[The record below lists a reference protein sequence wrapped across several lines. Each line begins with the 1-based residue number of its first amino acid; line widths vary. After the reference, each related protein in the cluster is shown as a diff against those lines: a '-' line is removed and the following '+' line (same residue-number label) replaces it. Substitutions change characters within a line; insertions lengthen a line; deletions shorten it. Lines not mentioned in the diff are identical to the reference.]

1 MDGQAFMSE
10 PAYLALNLAAK
21 LYGRPLEALAADELK
36 RVESVAA
43 RQREIETLILATPE
57 AVGVTLPE
65 ASIDAGLAEIR
76 GRYDSDA
83 AYRVELQRA
92 GLDPAALRQ
101 AVMHELV
108 VEAVLEQV
116 AARCAPVSETEA
128 EIFWLMHR
136 ERFRR
141 PETRV
146 LRHILVTIN
155 ECLPGNERRFAR
167 TRIDAVRARLLA
179 EPHGFAEQA
188 ARHSECPTAMN
199 GGLLGSVR
207 RGRLYPELEAAAF
220 ALAETELS
228 AVVESELGFHL
239 ILCDAIEPE
248 RQLRFCEAE
257 ASIRA
262 LLERER
268 RSACQKS
275 WIKALPRQVLARV
288 SGVSG

>member
-1 MDGQAFMSE
+1 MSD
-10 PAYLALNLAAK
+10 PGIRYLALNLAAK
-21 LYGRPLEALAADELK
+21 LYGRPLEALGPDESQ

-43 RQREIETLILATPE
+43 RQREIETLILATPQAA
-57 AVGVTLPE
+57 AVMLPA
-65 ASIDAGLAEIR
+65 ASVDAGLAEIR
-76 GRYDSDA
+76 GRYGSDE
-83 AYRVELQRA
+83 AYRAELHRA

-101 AVMHELV
+101 AVRRELV

-116 AARCAPVSETEA
+116 AARCAPVTETEA

-141 PETRV
+141 PAARV

-155 ECLPGNERRFAR
+155 EALAGSERRNAHA
-167 TRIDAVRARLLA
+167 RIDAIRASLLA
-179 EPHGFAEQA
+179 EPQRFAEQA

-199 GGLLGSVR
+199 GGQLGSVR

-228 AVVESELGFHL
+228 AVIESELGFHL
-239 ILCDAIEPE
+239 IVCDAIEPE

-275 WIKALPRQVLARV
+275 WIKALPRRALARV
-288 SGVSG
+288 SGMSG